1 MKICFVADLH
11 LPDTDNTVQYKVL
24 EWMLSDI
31 RHRNVDLVVFA
42 GDYTANGAKVALE
55 KFRDAIA
62 GLEIKTVIIP
72 GNSDYRLKETR
83 DEVRR
88 MASDPL
94 FEQEGCKLI
103 ALMDGEGTI
112 SEEIWK
118 LLDQLDEHSLVCGHH
133 PPDSLRSPHR
143 ERLNSWLNEHP
154 GVLYFCGHKHFS
166 GWVNDSAY
174 LLTAADPDKAI
185 GENPGITYFDTETKQ
200 LSKSYFECPVPSDF
214 REYIGLSCRNP
225 EDDIPY
231 AIAHGI
237 RHLEVRSN
245 YALWMTEPIQNLIQ
259 QWRKNG
265 GVTLS
270 VHAPDIFLKGEP
282 AYNEEA
288 WVSLITVVNTLSADR
303 ITLHVPNIPVG
314 KGSDAY
320 LHDIADHVAMYLS
333 QMPDKL
339 MVGIEN
345 MHMTPSEKPDEN
357 RRYGYVPE
365 EVLRFISILR
375 EHTLH
380 PVGSHLDVGHARN
393 NAPYSQKYPIGSW
406 YRLVG
411 KQVNGYHIHQVIMT
425 EHGMEN
431 HMPIDRWYGSLISYA
446 SFFREWCDGVLNK
459 APVFLEI
466 RPKNGHLV
474 TFEMLEQED

>member
-1 MKICFVADLH
+1 MKICFITDLH
-11 LPDTDNTVQYKVL
+11 LPDTENAVQYKTL
-24 EWMLSDI
+24 EWAISDI
-31 RHRNVDLVVFA
+31 HDRNVDLVVFA
-42 GDYTANGAKVALE
+42 GDYTANGAKAALD
-55 KFRDAIA
+55 KFRHAI
-62 GLEIKTVIIP
+62 GGFQMKTVIIP
-72 GNSDYRLKETR
+72 GNSDFRLKETR
-83 DEVRR
+83 DEVQG
-88 MASDPL
+88 MASEPL

-103 ALMDGEGTI
+103 ALMDGEGSI
-112 SEEIWK
+112 LDEIWK
-118 LLDQLDEHSLVCGHH
+118 LLDQADLNTVVCGHH
-133 PPDSLRSPHR
+133 PPDCLRSPHR

-166 GWVNDSAY
+166 GWVNDSVY

-231 AIAHGI
+231 AIAYGI

-320 LHDIADHVAMYLS
+320 LHEIAAHVAMYLS

-339 MVGIEN
+339 SVGIEN
-345 MHMTPSEKPDEN
+345 MHMTGKEKPDEN

-365 EVLRFISILR
+365 EVLRFVSILR
-375 EHTLH
+375 EHTWH
-380 PVGSHLDVGHARN
+380 PVGAHLDVGHARN